1 MSVVDKA
8 REYKGSPYGYGANG
22 NSPGEKM
29 DCSKFI
35 QNVMRDMGV
44 SISRSTKDQKN
55 EGQAINFDNIQPG
68 DCIYYD
74 GHVVMYIGGGN
85 IIHASP
91 NGVVERNLYDTKNI
105 ITIRRFLRWI

>member
-1 MSVVDKA
+1 MSVIEKA
-8 REYKGSPYGYGANG
+8 REYIGSPYVYGGNG
-22 NSPGEKM
+22 NNPGEKM

-44 SISRSTKDQKN
+44 PISRSTNSQKK
-55 EGQAINFDNIQPG
+55 EGQSIDFNDMQPG

-74 GHVVMYIGGGN
+74 GHVVMYIGNGS

-105 ITIRRFLRWI
+105 RTIRRFLKWI